1 VIEAPAQTPITGVE
15 MDGTALRPDRRSA
28 FRRTVP
34 RSRVES
40 LAERIDELVRERQEL
55 RRRSAGAAALEP
67 NRLELARAQRD
78 LSQALIETHRPTSP
92 AA

>member
-1 VIEAPAQTPITGVE
+1 ME

-34 RSRVES
+34 RSRVEALS
-40 LAERIDELVRERQEL
+40 ERIDELVRERQEL
-55 RRRSAGAAALEP
+55 RSRSAGVTALEP

-78 LSQALIETHRPTSP
+78 LSQALIDKHRPESST